1 MIRVF
6 VIAPTPMTR
15 AGLQTMLTTAD
26 MQVVGESAEPASFVA
41 AMPDI
46 DVIVVAEEKILEDV
60 ARAVPVYA
68 LLPVRAT

>member
-15 AGLQTMLTTAD
+15 AGLQTMLTTTD

-41 AMPDI
+41 AMPDG
-46 DVIVVAEEKILEDV
+46 
-60 ARAVPVYA
+60 A
-68 LLPVRAT
+68 L